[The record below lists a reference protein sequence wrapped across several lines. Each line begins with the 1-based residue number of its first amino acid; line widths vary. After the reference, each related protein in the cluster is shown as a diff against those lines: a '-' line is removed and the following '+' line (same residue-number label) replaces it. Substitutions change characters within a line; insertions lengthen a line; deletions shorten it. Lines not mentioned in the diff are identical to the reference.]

1 MDSSNDLEKS
11 LLRGSDEKEPF
22 RYTDPTNGTVYTIPN
37 DFGELVS
44 RDKYVLQESD
54 AAHVRE
60 FKLEVLRLLSQLAGY
75 RAQLIA
81 HEKTRRRM
89 SFDLIYVA
97 VAHWVFVAV
106 MCIAVFGG
114 YVNGKPWSV
123 AFCVMLVELALLLVA
138 LSVKILRI
146 IQHDRRSLPQNI
158 SLKLNFEKM
167 PAVKARLGEQ
177 EFKDFVEPLQKALD
191 EMCATLV

>member
-1 MDSSNDLEKS
+1 MASEKDLEKS
-11 LLRGSDEKEPF
+11 LIFRGSDEEEDY
-22 RYTDPTNGTVYTIPN
+22 RYTDPNGTERTIPK
-37 DFGELVS
+37 DLEELVS
-44 RDKYVLQESD
+44 RDKYVPQGSD

-75 RAQLIA
+75 RVQLIA

-146 IQHDRRSLPQNI
+146 IQHDRRSLPQNV
-158 SLKLNFEKM
+158 SPKLNFE
-167 PAVKARLGEQ
+167 V
-177 EFKDFVEPLQKALD
+177 
-191 EMCATLV
+191 